1 MEQSGTR
8 MITFALKCD
17 MGHNFDSWF
26 QSSAAYDTVRGAGMI
41 SCPVCGSTA
50 VEKAVMAPRLQ
61 DSQKAATSDETAAPR
76 LSDDPQRAALAK
88 MKRRIEADSDYV
100 GLKFAQEARDMH
112 DGLIPMRSIYGEA
125 KPEDAK
131 RLIEDGVPVAPL
143 PFTPGRKAN

>member
-1 MEQSGTR
+1 

-17 MGHNFDSWF
+17 KGHNFDSWF
-26 QSSAAYDTVRGAGMI
+26 QSSAAYDTLKGSGMI
-41 SCPVCGSTA
+41 NCPVCGSTA

-61 DSQKAATSDETAAPR
+61 DNSKSTTASVPTAPR
-76 LSDDPQRAALAK
+76 LSDDPQRAALAE
-88 MKRRIEADSDYV
+88 MRRRIEAESDYV
-100 GLKFAQEARDMH
+100 GVKFAQEARDMH
-112 DGLIPMRSIYGEA
+112 DGLIPMRAIYGEA